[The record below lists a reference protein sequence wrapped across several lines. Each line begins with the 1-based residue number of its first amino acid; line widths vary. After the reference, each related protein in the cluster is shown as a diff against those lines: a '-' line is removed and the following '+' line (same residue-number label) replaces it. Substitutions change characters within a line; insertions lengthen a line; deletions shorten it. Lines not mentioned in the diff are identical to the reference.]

1 MGKQNS
7 SSSLSVAILR
17 RSFLVHQNLIE
28 AYVIIHRSFSVEH
41 LFRYWSHVVNC
52 RSCSAAH
59 KGLKVLEVVL
69 KFVSVSLIGI
79 VAATK
84 QSTTSMAVRTSA
96 VLMAILC
103 FAASKGLAH
112 LIYKH
117 FHFHDYNHGTIS
129 CDDGASKIKLP
140 ALKL

>member
-1 MGKQNS
+1 MLLFIG
-7 SSSLSVAILR
+7 V
-17 RSFLVHQNLIE
+17 
-28 AYVIIHRSFSVEH
+28 FSVEH

-84 QSTTSMAVRTSA
+84 QSMTSMAVRTTVVS
-96 VLMAILC
+96 MAILC
-103 FAASKGLAH
+103 FAASTWLAH
-112 LIYKH
+112 FIYKN
-117 FHFHDYNHGTIS
+117 FHFHDYNHGTIF
-129 CDDGASKIKLP
+129 CNDWASKIKLP
-140 ALKL
+140 ALELYK